1 MQLRKTLLV
10 GFLSVAAL
18 LSGCS
23 SETDVVTMS
32 PLPTVNNQ
40 FEPNKVWSTSVG
52 SGVGDYYSHLSPAY
66 QDGRIYA
73 ADRKGEVSA
82 LNVETG
88 AEVWSVNLGQK
99 SGWFSRDPALLSGG
113 VTVSGSKV
121 YIGSENAM
129 VFALNTGDG
138 GLAWKTRVAGEAISR
153 PVVSDGMV
161 LIHTANGVLQAL
173 DENDGSVKWTV
184 SLDTPALTLR
194 GESAP
199 ATAYGAAIT
208 GGDNGRVSA
217 VLMQQGQM
225 IWQQRVAQPKGST
238 EIDRLNDVDT
248 TPVIV
253 GETVYSLGYNGN
265 LAALDLR
272 SGQIQWKREMGGVN
286 DFIVDGDRI
295 YVVDQNDRVSA
306 LSTNGGVSLW
316 TQSGLLYRNVTA
328 PVLYNGYLV
337 VADGEGYI
345 HWMNKQDGRFVAQ
358 QDVDGD
364 GFLSSPIVAANK
376 LVIQARGGKVYAFSR

>member
-10 GFLSVAAL
+10 GLLSVAAV

-32 PLPTVNNQ
+32 PLPMVNNQ

-52 SGVGDYYSHLSPAY
+52 SGVGDYYSHLRPAY

-73 ADRKGEVSA
+73 ADRKGEVSV
-82 LNVETG
+82 LNAETG
-88 AEVWSVNLGQK
+88 DEIWSVNLGEK

-121 YIGSENAM
+121 YLGSEHAM

-138 GLAWKTRVAGEAISR
+138 SLAWKTRVAGEAISR

-161 LIHTANGVLQAL
+161 LIHTANGMLQAL

-199 ATAYGAAIT
+199 AVAYGAAIV

-225 IWQQRVAQPKGST
+225 IWQQRVVQPKGST

-248 TPVIV
+248 TPVIID
-253 GETVYSLGYNGN
+253 GTVYSLGYNGN
-265 LAALDLR
+265 LVALDLR

-306 LSTNGGVSLW
+306 LKTDGGASLW
-316 TQSGLLYRNVTA
+316 TQSALLYRNLTA
-328 PVLYNGYLV
+328 PILYNGYLV

-345 HWMNKQDGRFVAQ
+345 HWINKQDGHFVAQ
-358 QDVDGD
+358 QDVDGS
-364 GFLSSPIVAANK
+364 GFLSSPIIAANK
-376 LVIQARGGKVYAFSR
+376 LIIQARGGKVYAFNH